1 MDGKRENEKS
11 PFSELHHLMIVVND
25 IEKAVKYYESIGIGP
40 FSAYPPLREYEKLE
54 VEDESAFYKLI
65 IKEARMGPIVLQL
78 CQPGPGESIYKDFLE
93 RKGEGVQHLGFV
105 VEDVDKAEAKLKARG
120 FKVLSSG
127 RRADGS
133 GFTYFDTEDD
143 AGVTLLIR
151 KTSPQKVE

>member
-1 MDGKRENEKS
+1 MEGQRENEKS

-40 FSAYPPLREYEKLE
+40 FRSYPPLREYEKLN

-65 IKEARMGPIVLQL
+65 MKEAPMGPIVLQL
-78 CQPGPGESIYKDFLE
+78 CQPGPGDSIYKDFLE
-93 RKGEGVQHLGFV
+93 RKGEGIQHLGFV
-105 VEDVDKAEAKLKARG
+105 VEDIDEEEAKLQERG

-151 KTSPQKVE
+151 KTSPRKG

>member
-1 MDGKRENEKS
+1 MEGKRENEKS
-11 PFSELHHLMIVVND
+11 PFSELHHLMIVVKD

-40 FSAYPPLREYEKLE
+40 FRSYPPLREYEKLK
-54 VEDESAFYKLI
+54 VKDESAFYKLVM
-65 IKEARMGPIVLQL
+65 KEAQMGPIVLQL

-93 RKGEGVQHLGFV
+93 RKGEGIQHLGFV
-105 VEDVDKAEAKLKARG
+105 VDDVDKDEAKLRERG

-151 KTSPQKVE
+151 KTSAQKVE